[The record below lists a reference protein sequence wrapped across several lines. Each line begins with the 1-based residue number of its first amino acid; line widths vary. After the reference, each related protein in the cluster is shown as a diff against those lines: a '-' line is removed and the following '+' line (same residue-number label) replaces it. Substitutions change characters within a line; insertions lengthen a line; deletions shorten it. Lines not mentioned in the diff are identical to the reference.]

1 MKIPPKYIITP
12 EILEYLAKIEA
23 TREYLKSLNV
33 SPVINQKIQRVS
45 LLKSSLFSAKIEGNP
60 LRIEDLEDS
69 SQETKKIE
77 VENILKS
84 INYVSKLE
92 VKQANIAT
100 LKTLHKITMGNIY
113 YPVGQFR
120 QEISAIFNQA
130 GIAVYVCPSPSQ
142 ITDLISQL
150 LKYVNSEEEKFPL
163 IKAFITHLV
172 FEKIHPFLDGNG
184 RVGRLLI
191 YLVCKL
197 NNYVFYPN
205 ISFEEY
211 LNENKND
218 YYYFLDVGLRKPQ
231 EYLLF
236 MLKAFYNQAEKL
248 KKEVEEEIN
257 NKNIINLPP
266 RQEEILQIIKDHQI
280 ISFDFLRRRFLEIP
294 PRTLRYDLK
303 KICDKKLVVKI
314 GQTRGSYYKII

>member
-1 MKIPPKYIITP
+1 MKIPPKYTITS
-12 EILEYLAKIEA
+12 EMLKYLAKIEA
-23 TREYLKSLNV
+23 TREYLKSLSV
-33 SPVINQKIQRVS
+33 PLIINQKIQRVS

-60 LRIEDLEDS
+60 LSIDDLKDS
-69 SQETKKIE
+69 SEKTKKVE

-84 INYVSKLE
+84 INFISKLE
-92 VKQANIAT
+92 ARRTDIT
-100 LKTLHKITMGNIY
+100 TIKTLHKMTMENIC
-113 YPVGQFR
+113 YPIGRFR

-130 GIAVYVCPSPSQ
+130 GVAVYVCPPPSQ
-142 ITDLISQL
+142 IIDLISQL
-150 LKYVNSEEEKFPL
+150 LKYVNSDDEKFPL
-163 IKAFITHLV
+163 IKAFIAHLV
-172 FEKIHPFLDGNG
+172 FEKVHPFLDGNG

-211 LNENKND
+211 LNEKKND
-218 YYYFLDVGLRKPQ
+218 YYYFLDIGFKKPQ

-248 KKEVEEEIN
+248 KKEVEKEIN

-266 RQEEILQIIKDHQI
+266 RQEEILQIIKDHKI
-280 ISFDFLRRRFLEIP
+280 ISFDFLKRRFLEIP

-303 KICDKKLVVKI
+303 KICDKKLVIKI

>member
-1 MKIPPKYIITP
+1 MKIPPKYTITS
-12 EILEYLAKIEA
+12 EMLKYLAKIEA
-23 TREYLKSLNV
+23 TREYLKSPSVPLI
-33 SPVINQKIQRVS
+33 INQKIQRVS

-60 LRIEDLEDS
+60 LSIDDLKDS
-69 SQETKKIE
+69 SEKTKKVE

-84 INYVSKLE
+84 INFISKLE
-92 VKQANIAT
+92 ARRTDIT
-100 LKTLHKITMGNIY
+100 TIKTLHKMTMENIC
-113 YPVGQFR
+113 YPIGQFR

-130 GIAVYVCPSPSQ
+130 GVAVYVCPPPSQ
-142 ITDLISQL
+142 IIDLISQL
-150 LKYVNSEEEKFPL
+150 LKYVNSDDEKFPL
-163 IKAFITHLV
+163 IKAFIAHLV
-172 FEKIHPFLDGNG
+172 FEKVHPFLDGNG

-197 NNYVFYPN
+197 NDYVFYPN

-211 LNENKND
+211 LNEKKND
-218 YYYFLDVGLRKPQ
+218 YYYFLDIGFKKPQ

-248 KKEVEEEIN
+248 KKEVEKEIN

-266 RQEEILQIIKDHQI
+266 RQEEILQIIKDHKI
-280 ISFDFLRRRFLEIP
+280 ISFDFLKRRFLEIP

-303 KICDKKLVVKI
+303 KICDKKLVIKI

>member
-1 MKIPPKYIITP
+1 MLK
-12 EILEYLAKIEA
+12 YLAKIEA
-23 TREYLKSLNV
+23 TREYLKSLSV
-33 SPVINQKIQRVS
+33 PLIINQKIQRVS

-60 LRIEDLEDS
+60 LSIDDLKDS
-69 SQETKKIE
+69 SEKTKKVE

-84 INYVSKLE
+84 INFISKLE
-92 VKQANIAT
+92 ARRTDIT
-100 LKTLHKITMGNIY
+100 TIKTLHKMTMENIC
-113 YPVGQFR
+113 YPIGRFR

-130 GIAVYVCPSPSQ
+130 GVAVYVCPPPSQ
-142 ITDLISQL
+142 IIDLISQL
-150 LKYVNSEEEKFPL
+150 LKYVNSDDEKFPL
-163 IKAFITHLV
+163 IKAFIAHLV
-172 FEKIHPFLDGNG
+172 FEKVHPFLDGNG

-211 LNENKND
+211 LNEKKND
-218 YYYFLDVGLRKPQ
+218 YYYFLDIGFKKPQ

-248 KKEVEEEIN
+248 KKEVEKEIN

-266 RQEEILQIIKDHQI
+266 RQEEILQIIKDHKI
-280 ISFDFLRRRFLEIP
+280 ISFDFLKRRFLEIP

-303 KICDKKLVVKI
+303 KICDKKLVIKI